1 MNTSPLWAVQS
12 SLLEIYLL
20 LVHRIQGLGWSL
32 NDFWEADTW
41 ITSKLYC
48 RELDLIVEEDKK
60 LNGDKEEYHDDED
73 VVDLFEEMYGI
84 D

>member
-60 LNGDKEEYHDDED
+60 LNGDKEEYHDDEE

>member
-32 NDFWEADTW
+32 NDFWKADTW

>member
-1 MNTSPLWAVQS
+1 MNTSPLWAIQS

>member
-60 LNGDKEEYHDDED
+60 LNGDKEEYHDDEN

>member
-1 MNTSPLWAVQS
+1 MNTSPLWAIQS

-41 ITSKLYC
+41 TTSKLYC
-48 RELDLIVEEDKK
+48 RELDLITEEDKQ
-60 LNGDKEEYHDDED
+60 LNGDKEEYHDSEE